1 MPPADPDGLTP
12 EQRRRYGRQIRVAGI
27 GEAGQRRLLGAR
39 VLIVGMGGLG
49 SPAALY
55 LAAAG
60 VGTLVVSDFD
70 RVEESN
76 LQRQIIHRQ
85 ADIGEHK
92 ARSARRALEALNP
105 ACRVIAKDW
114 QLDGEELE
122 EEIHR
127 ADLVLDCS
135 DNFATRFAL
144 NRACWAAR
152 RPLVSGA
159 AIRREGQIVS
169 FVPPQGPCYQCL
181 YPAGLEGEETCAM
194 EGVLAPLVGVV
205 GSLQALEAVN
215 ILTAAGPGL
224 RGRLLLLDGATMEWR
239 AVRVP
244 ADPACP
250 VCAAVPPRGT
260 TEGV

>member
-1 MPPADPDGLTP
+1 MTPGALTP
-12 EQRRRYGRQIRVAGI
+12 EQQRRYSRQIRVAGI
-27 GEAGQRRLLGAR
+27 GEAGQQRLLAAR

-70 RVEESN
+70 RVEDSN

-92 ARSARRALEALNP
+92 AHSAKRALEALNP
-105 ACRVIAKDW
+105 ACQIISKDW
-114 QLDGEELE
+114 QLDDAELA

-144 NRACWAAR
+144 NRACVAGR
-152 RPLVSGA
+152 TPLVSGA
-159 AIRREGQIVS
+159 AIRREGQIIT
-169 FVPPQGPCYQCL
+169 FIPGQGPCYQCL
-181 YPAGLEGEETCAM
+181 YPVGLEQEESCAL
-194 EGVLAPLVGVV
+194 EGVLAPVVGVM
-205 GSLQALEAVN
+205 GSMQALQAVQV
-215 ILTAAGPGL
+215 LTGQGAGL
-224 RGRLLLLDGATMEWR
+224 VGRLLLFDAAAMEWR
-239 AVRVP
+239 ALRVP
-244 ADPACP
+244 QDPACA
-250 VCAAVPPRGT
+250 VCGAA
-260 TEGV
+260 GVG